1 MKSILKSPWPHSLAF
16 AVSSHAADKLVVAT
30 DTAFVP
36 FEFKQGDKY
45 VGFDIDLW
53 AAVAKELK
61 LDYTLKPMDFG
72 GIIPALQT
80 KTSIWRWPASPSPM
94 SAKAIDFSDGYYKS
108 GLLVMVNADNNSV
121 KSIDDLNGKVVA
133 VKSGTGSVDYA
144 KQHIK
149 TRICASS

>member
-1 MKSILKSPWPHSLAF
+1 
-16 AVSSHAADKLVVAT
+16 
-30 DTAFVP
+30 
-36 FEFKQGDKY
+36 
-45 VGFDIDLW
+45 
-53 AAVAKELK
+53 
-61 LDYTLKPMDFG
+61 
-72 GIIPALQT
+72 
-80 KTSIWRWPASPSPM
+80 M